1 LTPVPDVTVVVIV
14 YNDAARLPAAVRSV
28 LDQTLRNLEVIIV
41 DDASTDATPRV
52 ADELGAADPDR
63 VRVIH
68 LPENSGGCSRPR
80 NVGIDNARGTYIMF
94 LDSDDTFDRHACKT
108 LLGTAEETGA
118 ELVAGLTVRE
128 MVDSGKEVRWFPGL
142 YQRSATYASIEDH
155 PDQLYDMLST
165 NKLYRLDLL
174 NRHKL
179 RFPEGLLYEDILF
192 IAHAYLVANR
202 IAIVPHRIYNW
213 RIERKKG
220 TLSISN
226 RRGDLRNISD
236 RLEIHRRIDAVYREH
251 GADGLK
257 LRKDTRFLDHDLL
270 MHIRDLPGQSEE
282 YRQRFQSIVRDYLVD
297 LDPRAYADSQ
307 KFKAI
312 AGYLLREGY
321 IAEALAAADYTPPKG
336 QRPKLST
343 PLVERDGRV
352 YWCDRHLDTEEG
364 RRILDVTELGVH
376 DQPLAKLELGNT
388 LTKVEADGPRLR
400 LAGAMINPIG
410 RIRPDAGLK
419 CELEFYD
426 RRRPRR
432 AVKVK
437 AKATH
442 LGERIGWE
450 ADFEPHRSLR
460 PLGYIDRVWDV
471 RVHITVD
478 GEKITTRLG
487 THDAA
492 HGGVAVPLR
501 PRLSRLASDHL
512 ESYVTERSELAFQ
525 LVERRRPARVTRAVT
540 QWLTGTSIG
549 RRVWS
554 GITAAERVALKAAGH
569 RRTKLFVYGALLRRL
584 PIRKR
589 TIVFESDLGRE
600 YGGNPKYIHEEL
612 RRSGA
617 PYKAVWSYSGSTK
630 GFPKGTKLVKRDS
643 WAYYRAL
650 ARAEFWVDDEGGF
663 PVELAKRPRTTYVQ
677 TWHGSAFKHLGLD
690 RPDVKA
696 AKRGEQRRVIGEADR
711 YDHVLVRSEH
721 DVTALTS
728 AFKLRA
734 EPLRGGYP
742 RNDPLVTGGDPKE
755 LAALRRA
762 LKLDDDRKV
771 VLYAPTYREGPNG
784 KPTSRFEMPFDLERF
799 ARELGGTHVLLVRP
813 HPQTGIVV
821 PPELRHA
828 VRNVGSPYDIT
839 SLMLISDALITDYS
853 PVMFDFALLR
863 RPMVFYTPDLD
874 DLVRKGRGSYL
885 DLAEQAPGPV
895 AGDEDALFDV
905 LRDLDGV
912 KERHASELDDF
923 VGRFGEYDGGTAA
936 KSVVERLFTAGRTR

>member
-1 LTPVPDVTVVVIV
+1 MTPVPDVSVVVIV

-41 DDASTDATPRV
+41 DDASTDASPRV
-52 ADELGAADPDR
+52 ADELGAAHPDR

-94 LDSDDTFDRHACKT
+94 LDSDDTFDRNACMT
-108 LLGTAEETGA
+108 LLSTAEETGA

-128 MVDSGKEVRWFPGL
+128 MVDTGKEVRWFPGL
-142 YQRSATYASIEDH
+142 YQRSATYDSIRDH

-251 GADGLK
+251 GADDLK

-270 MHIRDLPGQSEE
+270 MHIRDLPGQNEE
-282 YRQRFQSIVRDYLVD
+282 YRQKFQGIVRDYLAE
-297 LDPRAYADSQ
+297 LDPQAYDDSH

-312 AGYLLREGY
+312 AGYLMREGD
-321 IAEALAAADYTPPKG
+321 IAGAMAAADYTPPKG
-336 QRPKLST
+336 QRPKIST

-364 RRILDVTELGVH
+364 RRILDVTELGLH
-376 DQPLAKLELGNT
+376 QQPLSKLELDNT
-388 LTKVEADGPRLR
+388 LTRLEADGTRLR
-400 LAGAMINPIG
+400 LAGSLINPIG
-410 RIRPDAGLK
+410 RIRPDAKLK
-419 CELEFYD
+419 CDLEFFD

-432 AVKVK
+432 AVRVK
-437 AKATH
+437 ARATH
-442 LGERIGWE
+442 QGDRIGWDAE
-450 ADFEPHRSLR
+450 FEPGRSMR
-460 PLGYIDRVWDV
+460 PLGFIDRVWDV
-471 RVHITVD
+471 RVHLTVGD
-478 GEKITTRLG
+478 EKITSRLS
-487 THDAA
+487 TYDVA

-501 PRLSRLASDHL
+501 PRLTRLASDHL

-525 LVERRRPARVTRAVT
+525 LVERGRPARAARAIT
-540 QWLTGTSIG
+540 QWITGTKVG
-549 RRVWS
+549 RKVWS
-554 GITAAERVALKAAGH
+554 GIAAGERFALKAAGH
-569 RRTKLFVYGALLRRL
+569 PRTKVFVYGTLLRRL

-617 PYKAVWSYSGSTK
+617 PYKPVWSYSGSTR
-630 GFPKGTKLVKRDS
+630 GFPKGTKLVKRGS
-643 WAYYRAL
+643 WAYHRAL
-650 ARAEFWVDDEGGF
+650 AQAEFWVDDEGGF

-677 TWHGSAFKHLGLD
+677 AWHGSAVKHMGLD

-696 AKRGEQRRVIGEADR
+696 ASRGEQRRVLAEMDR
-711 YDHVLVRSEH
+711 FDHILVRSEH
-721 DVTALTS
+721 DVRALTS

-742 RNDPLVTGGDPKE
+742 RNDALVTGGDPAE
-755 LAALRRA
+755 LASLRGK
-762 LKLDDDRKV
+762 LKLDDDRQV
-771 VLYAPTYREGPNG
+771 VLYAPTYREGPNA
-784 KPTSRFEMPFDLERF
+784 KPVARFEMPFDLERF
-799 ARELGGTHVLLVRP
+799 AAELGDTHVLLVRP

-828 VRNVGSPYDIT
+828 VRNVASPYDIT
-839 SLMLISDALITDYS
+839 SLMLLSDALITDYS
-853 PVMFDFALLR
+853 PVMFDYSLLG
-863 RPMVFYTPDLD
+863 RPVVFYTPDLD
-874 DLVRKGRGSYL
+874 DHVRKGRGFYL

-895 AGDEDALFDV
+895 TRDEEALFDA
-905 LRDLDGV
+905 LRDLDGT
-912 KERHASELDDF
+912 KERYATRLGDF
-923 VGRFGEYDGGTAA
+923 AKRFGEYDSGTAA
-936 KSVVERLFTAGRTR
+936 KSVVERLFTPGRTR